1 MTINITVTD
10 ETVQPEIYL
19 GRQGEKNYREI
30 VFDLSALITKY
41 GAGTATLCHQR
52 SQDLAPYVVEES
64 TSDTLTWVVSD
75 TDTAFP
81 GIGYAEFRY
90 TFGNDN
96 LSKSTIFAT
105 NVKESLNDDIVVPEP
120 LQSYFDK
127 MMEYISSHGNA
138 GAGLTGDVISALL
151 DCFAHVAWIDDD
163 GQDYYDALE
172 DALEDIYWKVA
183 NILSHCSTNNST
195 TSLVKGTSYHATI
208 TPSVG
213 YTMEGATVSVVM
225 GGTDI
230 TSTAY
235 DDGVINV
242 DSVTGKLVISAIAE
256 ELPVTLE
263 SIDAVYTQTGTVYPT
278 DSLDS
283 LKDDLVVTATYSDTS
298 SATVPAAD
306 YTLSGTLAV
315 GTSTITATC
324 SGKTDTFTV
333 TVTKVPELDSIS
345 ATYTQSGTVYTDDT
359 LDSLKTDLVVTATYS
374 DSSSATVP
382 AADYTLSGTLTAGT
396 STITVTYGGET
407 DTFTVTVTQATA
419 YLYNWDFTQ
428 SLDDLVNGTTAE
440 VSAGSGHSAPTRT
453 SSGLVF
459 DEATQVVYFGN
470 LGGMEGKTI
479 EFDIASASFAGSTS
493 YHMRYLMLNHGTS
506 SLATGTG
513 PLVWRKDNGWSAYG
527 YEESTGNQ
535 DTRKTWGSVYGNLSG
550 SSSAILNYMSGK
562 TVKIVMSS
570 NGQSTLYIDDTLIGT
585 QSSIYFTNSGDR
597 CQHLWFGG
605 IGSKDQSKGDQC
617 YNLTLSGLRIYA
629 NE

>member
-1 MTINITVTD
+1 MAIN
-10 ETVQPEIYL
+10 
-19 GRQGEKNYREI
+19 
-30 VFDLSALITKY
+30 
-41 GAGTATLCHQR
+41 
-52 SQDLAPYVVEES
+52 
-64 TSDTLTWVVSD
+64 LTVSD
-75 TDTAFP
+75 
-81 GIGYAEFRY
+81 
-90 TFGNDN
+90 DN
-96 LSKSTIFAT
+96 AYGLNAQENASVGLRVSEGSGGGGSTT
-105 NVKESLNDDIVVPEP
+105 GLTDDIIE
-120 LQSYFDK
+120 
-127 MMEYISSHGNA
+127 
-138 GAGLTGDVISALL
+138 ALL
-151 DCFAHVAWIDDD
+151 DCFAHVAWVDDQ
-163 GQDYYDALE
+163 GATYYAALDDALHNTTWSITNSLTHC
-172 DALEDIYWKVA
+172 ATS
-183 NILSHCSTNNST
+183 NISPRVL
-195 TSLVKGTSYHATI
+195 KGGSYYATI
-208 TPSVG
+208 TASAG
-213 YTMEGATVSVVM
+213 YTLTGATVSVTM
-225 GGTDI
+225 GGTDV

-235 DDGVINV
+235 ANGVVNIAAVTGNVVIN
-242 DSVTGKLVISAIAE
+242 ISAAE
-256 ELPVTLE
+256 IPVELV
-263 SIDAVYTQTGTVYPT
+263 SISAVYTQSGTVYDT

-283 LKDDLVVTATYSDTS
+283 LKADLAVTAYYDDSS
-298 SATVPAAD
+298 SATVAAAD
-306 YTLSGTLAV
+306 YTLSGTLSV
-315 GTSTITATC
+315 GTST
-324 SGKTDTFTV
+324 V
-333 TVTKVPELDSIS
+333 TVTYEDKTTTFNVTVSAVPVLSSIS
-345 ATYTQSGTVYTDDT
+345 AVYTQSGTVYTTDS